1 MMNFASAQLKY
12 TLLEESEPGSL
23 VGNVARDLGLN
34 TAGIFERGLQL
45 GTEQSQQY
53 FALNL
58 ESGTLITKHRIDR
71 EKLCGNSP
79 DCVLHVEIVLVK
91 PLELYRLE
99 VEILDIN
106 DNSPVFPNTVR
117 TIKITEFAAVGSRFP
132 LERAQDP
139 DVGINSVTSYQLEKN
154 MYFSLIVQN
163 RKNDRP
169 SPVLVLEKVLDRE
182 QQAEHTLVLTALDG
196 GTPARSGTMLISI
209 IVIDNNDNAPVFDS
223 TFYKINVRENAPLN
237 SLVIKLNATD
247 KDEGVNGEISYYF
260 EDISSEDIANVFSLD
275 HQTGEIRV
283 KEHMDF
289 EKHRSYEISVKALD
303 HGVPA
308 MEGHCVIQVDI
319 EDMNDNAPEILI
331 SSLVSSI
338 PEDSPV
344 GTTVGLLRVKDQDTG
359 KNGEV
364 QLEISP
370 DLPFSITN
378 VLNHYSLVTNS
389 LLDREHASQYIIQLT
404 ATDMGVPQLTAQTV
418 YNITVSDVNDNPPT
432 FERSSMYVEIKENN
446 KPGALLCAVTA
457 SDKDEGENAHIT
469 YSIINSLINGFPA
482 LSFIYMDTQNG
493 NIYAQQSF
501 DYELAQVLQFTIRA
515 EDSGIP
521 KLASNITV
529 YLHVLDENDNHPSIL
544 YPTNS
549 RHAPAQQL
557 MPRSLPT
564 GSLVTKVV
572 AVDGD
577 SGYNAWLT
585 YSITKATDLSL
596 FKIAPHTGE
605 IRMARSFLE
614 TDSPVQN
621 LCVMVKDNGNP
632 SLSSTATLIIS
643 SEAGSSKES
652 LHSKDVFADTK
663 QKSDIT
669 MYLIIALVSLSIV
682 SVVTLIILLVK
693 CVRRKNKMADPESPC
708 WFLHQ
713 SNSTDSPQTFQPTLG
728 FNMDGTLKYMEI
740 RLDPSNPGSQCY
752 RTYFTQSDNINLTLL
767 KPLTFSPVKDVD
779 SNAESLGISSLRD
792 STEHAQPNADWQLT
806 QGQRPGPSG
815 QQPTE
820 EPGVWPN
827 NQFET
832 ERLQAMILASA
843 NEAAEGS
850 SGIGGSTG
858 TMGLSARYG
867 PQFTLQH
874 VPDYRQNIYI
884 PGTTSTLT
892 NAAGKRDNK
901 APSGNKKKS
910 GKKEKK

>member
-1 MMNFASAQLKY
+1 MEQQRAHRSWYWQVTGLFFVCMMNFASAQLKY

-23 VGNVARDLGLN
+23 VGNVAKDLGL
-34 TAGIFERGLQL
+34 TAAGISERGLQL

-71 EKLCGNSP
+71 EELCGNIP
-79 DCVLHVEIVLVK
+79 DCVLPVEIVLVK

-99 VEILDIN
+99 VQILDIN
-106 DNSPVFPNTVR
+106 DNAPVFPNTIR

-132 LERAQDP
+132 LERAQDL
-139 DVGINSVTSYQLEKN
+139 DVGINSVTSYKLEQN
-154 MYFSLIVQN
+154 LYFSLIVQN

-169 SPVLVLEKVLDRE
+169 SPVLVLEKALDRE

-209 IVIDNNDNAPVFDS
+209 IVIDNNDNAPVFES
-223 TFYKINVRENAPLN
+223 TFYKINVKENTPLN

-338 PEDSPV
+338 PENSPV

-359 KNGEV
+359 KNGDV

-370 DLPFSITN
+370 DLPFSITH
-378 VLNHYSLVTNS
+378 VLNHYSLVTNA
-389 LLDREHASQYIIQLT
+389 LLDRERASQYSIQLT

-418 YNITVSDVNDNPPT
+418 FNITVSDVNDNPPT
-432 FERSSMYVEIKENN
+432 FERSVMYVEIKENN
-446 KPGALLCAVTA
+446 KPGALLCTVTA

-469 YSIINSLINGFPA
+469 YSIINSLINGSPA

-529 YLHVLDENDNHPSIL
+529 YLHILDENDNHPSIL
-544 YPTNS
+544 YPRNS

-557 MPRSLPT
+557 VPRSLPT

-585 YSITKATDLSL
+585 YSISKATDLSL

-614 TDSPVQN
+614 TDSPAHNV
-621 LCVMVKDNGNP
+621 CVVVKDNGNP
-632 SLSSTATLIIS
+632 SLSSTATIVIS
-643 SEAGSSKES
+643 TETGSSKES
-652 LHSKDVFADTK
+652 LYSKDLFTDTK
-663 QKSDIT
+663 QKPDIT
-669 MYLIIALVSLSIV
+669 MYLIIALASLSIV

-693 CVRRKNKMADPESPC
+693 CVRGKNKMADPELNQYMAPSQKT
-708 WFLHQ
+708 LQ
-713 SNSTDSPQTFQPTLG
+713 LNYNSTLRYVEVPVEDQHSKIGCSTDFNRDTLYMMKSLNFPQLKQLVNDSEDAASG
-728 FNMDGTLKYMEI
+728 E
-740 RLDPSNPGSQCY
+740 
-752 RTYFTQSDNINLTLL
+752 FTWR
-767 KPLTFSPVKDVD
+767 SP
-779 SNAESLGISSLRD
+779 AQLR
-792 STEHAQPNADWQLT
+792 
-806 QGQRPGPSG
+806 
-815 QQPTE
+815 
-820 EPGVWPN
+820 
-827 NQFET
+827 
-832 ERLQAMILASA
+832 
-843 NEAAEGS
+843 
-850 SGIGGSTG
+850 
-858 TMGLSARYG
+858 
-867 PQFTLQH
+867 
-874 VPDYRQNIYI
+874 
-884 PGTTSTLT
+884 
-892 NAAGKRDNK
+892 
-901 APSGNKKKS
+901 
-910 GKKEKK
+910 

>member
-1 MMNFASAQLKY
+1 MEQKRTHHSWHWQVMGLFFVCMKNFVSADPKY

-34 TAGIFERGLQL
+34 TAGISERGLQL
-45 GTEQSQQY
+45 GSEQSQQY

-71 EKLCGNSP
+71 EKLCGNSLNCILP
-79 DCVLHVEIVLVK
+79 VEIVLTK

-132 LERAQDP
+132 LERAQDA
-139 DVGINSVTSYQLEKN
+139 DVGINSVTSYQLEPN
-154 MYFSLIVQN
+154 QYFSLIVQN

-169 SPVLVLEKVLDRE
+169 SPVLVLEKALDRE
-182 QQAEHTLVLTALDG
+182 EQTEHKLVLTALDG
-196 GTPARSGTMLISI
+196 ANPSRSGTMLISI
-209 IVIDNNDNAPVFDS
+209 IVLDNNDNAPVFDS
-223 TFYKINVRENAPLN
+223 TFYKISMKENSPLN

-275 HQTGEIRV
+275 HQTGEIRFN
-283 KEHMDF
+283 EHIDF

-319 EDMNDNAPEILI
+319 EDMNDNAPEIFI

-344 GTTVGLLRVKDQDTG
+344 GTTVGLLRVKDLDMD

-364 QLEISP
+364 RLEISP
-370 DLPFSITN
+370 DLPFAIID
-378 VLNHYSLVTNS
+378 VVNHYSLVTNV
-389 LLDREHASQYIIQLT
+389 LLDREHESQYIIKLT
-404 ATDMGVPQLTAQTV
+404 ATDMGVPQLTTQTV
-418 YNITVSDVNDNPPT
+418 FNITVSDINDNPPA
-432 FERSSMYVEIKENN
+432 FERSVMYVEIKENN

-469 YSIINSLINGFPA
+469 YSIINSLINGSPA

-529 YLHVLDENDNHPSIL
+529 YLHIVDENDNHPSIL
-544 YPTNS
+544 YPANL
-549 RHAPAQQL
+549 RHAQAQQL
-557 MPRSLPT
+557 VPKSLPA

-585 YSITKATDLSL
+585 YSIAKATDLSL

-605 IRMARSFLE
+605 IRMARNFLE

-621 LCVMVKDNGNP
+621 LCIVVKDNGNP
-632 SLSSTATLIIS
+632 SLSSTATIVIS
-643 SEAGSSKES
+643 AESGTSKEYNY
-652 LHSKDVFADTK
+652 SKDVFTDTK
-663 QKSDIT
+663 QKPNIT
-669 MYLIIALVSLSIV
+669 MYLIIALVSVSIV

-693 CVRRKNKMADPESPC
+693 CFSRKNKMGDPELNQYVGPSQKN
-708 WFLHQ
+708 LQ
-713 SNSTDSPQTFQPTLG
+713 LNYNSTLRYVEVPVVVSDQHSKTDCPTDFNRDTLYMMKSLNFPQ
-728 FNMDGTLKYMEI
+728 LKQLVNASEDAASGEFTW
-740 RLDPSNPGSQCY
+740 RGS
-752 RTYFTQSDNINLTLL
+752 
-767 KPLTFSPVKDVD
+767 
-779 SNAESLGISSLRD
+779 
-792 STEHAQPNADWQLT
+792 AQP
-806 QGQRPGPSG
+806 R
-815 QQPTE
+815 
-820 EPGVWPN
+820 
-827 NQFET
+827 
-832 ERLQAMILASA
+832 
-843 NEAAEGS
+843 
-850 SGIGGSTG
+850 
-858 TMGLSARYG
+858 
-867 PQFTLQH
+867 
-874 VPDYRQNIYI
+874 
-884 PGTTSTLT
+884 
-892 NAAGKRDNK
+892 
-901 APSGNKKKS
+901 
-910 GKKEKK
+910 